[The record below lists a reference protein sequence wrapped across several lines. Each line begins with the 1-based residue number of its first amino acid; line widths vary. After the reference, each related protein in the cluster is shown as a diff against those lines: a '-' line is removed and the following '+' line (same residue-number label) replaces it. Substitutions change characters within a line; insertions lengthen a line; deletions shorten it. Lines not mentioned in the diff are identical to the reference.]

1 MADKRKSRYI
11 TNKEEVD
18 YILSLDSNTITQS
31 SIMEL
36 FGEFN
41 GKRKYNPYD
50 MITVPADTYGKPGNK
65 NIEPFT
71 TTIGTWIFNRFFIED
86 DFFDLFQYIDDEITD
101 DMFSKIN
108 KYQSYACMEDTISL
122 ESLKNYLTKSQFFQ
136 QFSTMLCPSY
146 TEKMLCCSEAIDK
159 KKKELAE
166 TKYKDAIA
174 SGDPVAIHDME
185 EELLAFAKEYL
196 ADDPALDMFNSGARG
211 SFGNNFKNLFVMRG
225 VIKDP
230 DPLKGYTAITDNYA
244 DGITKENYAK
254 MASAMVS
261 GPYSRGKKTEEG
273 GYWEKLF
280 RDAFQHIISGEP
292 GSDCGTKRH
301 ITVKLT
307 KDNYAGYMYS
317 YIIESDGSLVELN
330 SLNANKY
337 LGKTVNFRFSSL
349 CESEHICNACLGNS
363 FYKLGIRNIGISSPM
378 IPSIIKNIQ
387 MKAFHD
393 TTIKIAEMDVMKA
406 FGME

>member
-1 MADKRKSRYI
+1 MADKRKSRHI
-11 TNKEEVD
+11 TDKDEVD
-18 YILSLDSNTITQS
+18 YIVSLDAESITQS
-31 SIMEL
+31 NMIEL
-36 FGEFN
+36 FGEFD
-41 GKRKYNPYD
+41 GKSKYNPYD
-50 MITVPADTYGKPGNK
+50 TITIPANSYGKPGNM
-65 NIEPFT
+65 NTEPFT
-71 TTIGTWIFNRFFIED
+71 TTIGTWIFNRFFIEK

-101 DMFSKIN
+101 SVFSKIN
-108 KYQSYACMEDTISL
+108 KYQSYACMEDLITLDSF
-122 ESLKNYLTKSQFFQ
+122 KDYLTKFQFFQ
-136 QFSTMLCPSY
+136 QFSTVLCPSY
-146 TEKMLCCSEAIDK
+146 TEKMLCCSEVIDK

-166 TKYKDAIA
+166 GKYKDAIA
-174 SGDPVAIHDME
+174 SGDPVKIHDME

-225 VIKDP
+225 VVKDP
-230 DPLKGYTAITDNYA
+230 DPIKGYKVITDNYA
-244 DGITKENYAK
+244 DGISKENYAT

-301 ITVKLT
+301 ITIHLT
-307 KDNYAGYMYS
+307 KDNYEGYMYS
-317 YIIESDGSLVELN
+317 YIIEPDGSLVELN
-330 SLNANKY
+330 SMNISKY
-337 LGKTVNFRFSSL
+337 LGKTVNFRFSAM
-349 CESEHICNACLGNS
+349 CEAEHICNACLGNS
-363 FYKLGIRNIGISSPM
+363 FYKLGIRNIGIATPM

-393 TTIKIAEMDVMKA
+393 TTVKIAEMDINKA
-406 FGME
+406 FGL